1 MTFDIL
7 PAVLNISG
15 SSQYFFLP
23 DFPDILGQVTVIYWA
38 KIRANVF
45 SLFWGEYIFDD
56 AIIIHPKSR
65 KIYFLLFPFCLVDTP
80 PSDFVALQ
88 QTI

>member
-7 PAVLNISG
+7 PAILNISG

-23 DFPDILGQVTVIYWA
+23 DFPHILGQVTVIYWA
-38 KIRANVF
+38 KFRANVF
-45 SLFWGEYIFDD
+45 SLFWEEHIFDD
-56 AIIIHPKSR
+56 AISIHPKPR
-65 KIYFLLFPFCLVDTP
+65 KIYFLLFRFCLVDTP